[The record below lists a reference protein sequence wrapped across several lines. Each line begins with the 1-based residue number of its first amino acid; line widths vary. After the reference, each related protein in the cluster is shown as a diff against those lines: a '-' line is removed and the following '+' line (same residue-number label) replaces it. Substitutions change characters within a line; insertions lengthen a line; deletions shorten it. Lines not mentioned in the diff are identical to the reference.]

1 MWRALPTIA
10 AVAAVLAACGGEIDA
25 EDDSAAPDVPPPR
38 LPAGAFAAAPV
49 DGSFRDEDG
58 RGLTEVREVISIG
71 QGQRRVRLLLGRGQG
86 GRPCLGA
93 LIGTE
98 REARLDC
105 LEEWENPPFVAL
117 VGVGGASRRET
128 DWLAVA
134 GVTRDPTSRL
144 EIQGQTGE
152 SAALRLEAIEG
163 LPWHAFATTSS
174 RGNLANMVTA
184 RAGDDSV
191 VAELDLGWVY
201 NPPCIQD
208 NDDVCARKP
217 PAPGAWSEVRDP
229 VAAQSGFDPE
239 QAARIAFADP
249 VVRRLVTGHTYV
261 VDGTAGWLKCNGDTI
276 GAVLSLRFSPR
287 IDFRG
292 EIPLHSYAEEDD
304 RAAYRT
310 GRVDVQ
316 ARSIGAV
323 EIHIDANARRVVGIE
338 LNALDPTDP
347 DGSSHANVDVREV
360 VAEPIPA
367 GGPDDPAACPEPS
380 D

>member
-1 MWRALPTIA
+1 MWRALSAIA
-10 AVAAVLAACGGEIDA
+10 AVAALLVACGGEIDA
-25 EDDSAAPDVPPPR
+25 EDDSAAPAVPPPR
-38 LPAGAFAAAPV
+38 LPAGAFATAPV

-58 RGLTEVREVISIG
+58 RWLTEVREVISIG
-71 QGQRRVRLLLGRGQG
+71 QGQRRVRLLLSRGQG

-93 LIGTE
+93 LIGAE

-105 LEEWENPPFVAL
+105 LEDWENPPFLAL

-128 DWLAVA
+128 DWLAVV
-134 GVTRDPTSRL
+134 GVTRDPTSRVEL
-144 EIQGQTGE
+144 QRQTGE
-152 SAALRLEAIEG
+152 PAQIRLEAIAA
-163 LPWHAFATTSS
+163 LDWHAFTTTSS

-184 RAGDDSV
+184 RAADDSV

-201 NPPCIQD
+201 NPPCIQG

-229 VAAQSGFDPE
+229 VAAQSGFEPE

-249 VVRRLVTGHTYV
+249 VVRRLVAGHTYV
-261 VDGTAGWLKCNGDTI
+261 MDGTAGWSKCNGDTI

-310 GRVDVQ
+310 GRADVQ
-316 ARSIGAV
+316 GRSIGAV
-323 EIHIDANARRVVGIE
+323 EIYVDANVRRVVGIE
-338 LNALDPTDP
+338 LDAFDPA
-347 DGSSHANVDVREV
+347 DGSSHADVDVRDV
-360 VAEPIPA
+360 VAEPTPA